1 MKKVYGAMFAAG
13 AALVLGALPL
23 AAAADG
29 GGASV
34 GVSLE
39 SLGYGL
45 SLAYPVAQWTDIR
58 VQSGNFSF
66 NHNFNSN
73 GDTYNGHLNLSN
85 ILITGEVHP
94 LNRAFFI
101 AAGGLI
107 NSNKVTATA
116 TGSTITVG
124 GTTYAAPAG
133 SSINANVT
141 WNNLNPYI
149 GIGFGPARGSGF
161 GFDLGA
167 AFQGKGKAV
176 VTNNGVPGVTSAD
189 IASAQTQIQNTLNGF
204 STYPVVGV
212 RYSIGF

>member
-1 MKKVYGAMFAAG
+1 MKNLYGVLLAAG
-13 AALVLGALPL
+13 AAIAIGAMPL
-23 AAAADG
+23 AASADAS
-29 GGASV
+29 GASV

-39 SLGYGL
+39 SLGYGI
-45 SLAYPVAQWTDIR
+45 SLAYPIAPWTQIR
-58 VQSGNFSF
+58 VQSGNFTA
-66 NHNFNSN
+66 NPNFNSN
-73 GDTYNGHLNLSN
+73 GDAYNGHLTLSN
-85 ILITGEVHP
+85 ILVTGEFHP
-94 LNRAFFI
+94 LNRSFFL

-107 NSNKVTATA
+107 NSNKITAST

-133 SSINANVT
+133 SSINAAVT

-161 GFDLGA
+161 GVDLGA

-176 VTNNGVPGVTSAD
+176 VTNNGVPNVTAAD
-189 IASAQTQIQNTLNGF
+189 IVNAQNQIQNTLNGF

-212 RYSIGF
+212 RYSFGF